1 MSGKIAT
8 RNMTELQEKFIDVYE
23 ETNSIQTALKESG
36 MTKAN
41 FNRDMVKDTPFGI
54 AFRMAMDN
62 TLKKY
67 KYSKLSNMDALVRIR
82 DESMDDPERHQM
94 AISAI
99 NLMTKMMDGHLA
111 VQKRIEE
118 HTNIDVKAVIDF
130 TKPKEHEQTDDI
142 GYIEIGNGE

>member
-1 MSGKIAT
+1 MAGDVAT
-8 RNMTELQEKFIDVYE
+8 RKMTELQENFLSVYE
-23 ETNSIQTALKESG
+23 ETNSIQDALNKSG

-67 KYSKLSNMDALVRIR
+67 KYSKLSNMDALVKIR
-82 DESMDDPERHQM
+82 DESIDDPERHNM

-118 HTNIDVKAVIDF
+118 RTNVNVEAVVDF
-130 TKPKEHEQTDDI
+130 TKKKNNEVETEDTQ
-142 GYIEIGNGE
+142 YIEI

>member
-1 MSGKIAT
+1 MSGKLAN
-8 RNMTELQEKFIDVYE
+8 RNLTQIQQNFLSSYE
-23 ETNSIQTALKESG
+23 ESNNIQTALNESG

-54 AFRMAMDN
+54 QFRISMDN

-67 KYSKLSNMDALVRIR
+67 KYSKLSNMDALVKIR
-82 DESMDDPERHQM
+82 DESVNDPERHAM

-118 HTNIDVKAVIDF
+118 KTTVDVKAVIDF
-130 TKPKEHEQTDDI
+130 TKPPETVETD
-142 GYIEIGNGE
+142 YIEI